1 MADCKQSP
9 PAAAIKNFKSLVK
22 PPKVPLPALLVSEES
37 TGLKE
42 IDLFESRLSTKAQ
55 TAKATQFNF
64 QFH

>member
-1 MADCKQSP
+1 MADCKQSQ
-9 PAAAIKNFKSLVK
+9 PATVKNYKSFVK
-22 PPKVPLPALLVSEES
+22 PPKVPLPALLVSEED

-55 TAKATQFNF
+55 TAKATKFNF